1 MNNNINNLNINR
13 NNNINNM
20 NLISNRSNNMQNNN
34 ILMNELGD
42 LSSSQ
47 KKVKTEF
54 ESNTKLNEQV
64 VFLTFTF
71 EKYNKNIF
79 IDVDRNDEF
88 KEVIKKLEEKY
99 SWLTTITNKLYIYDK
114 KQIGNFNL
122 TINELGMVDGSDIK
136 VII

>member
-1 MNNNINNLNINR
+1 MDNNK
-13 NNNINNM
+13 NNM
-20 NLISNRSNNMQNNN
+20 NLISNRNNNMQNNN

-47 KKVKTEF
+47 KKVKTEV
-54 ESNTKLNEQV
+54 ESSTKLNEQV

-79 IDVDRNDEF
+79 IDVDRNDKF
-88 KEVIKKLEEKY
+88 IEVIKKLEEKY

>member
-1 MNNNINNLNINR
+1 MDNNK
-13 NNNINNM
+13 NNM
-20 NLISNRSNNMQNNN
+20 NLISNRNNNMQNNN

-47 KKVKTEF
+47 KKVKTEV
-54 ESNTKLNEQV
+54 ESSTKLNEQV

-79 IDVDRNDEF
+79 IVVDRNDEF

>member
-1 MNNNINNLNINR
+1 MDNNK
-13 NNNINNM
+13 NNM
-20 NLISNRSNNMQNNN
+20 NLISNRNNNMQNNN

-47 KKVKTEF
+47 KKVKTEV
-54 ESNTKLNEQV
+54 ESSTKLNEQV

-79 IDVDRNDEF
+79 IEVDGNDKF
-88 KEVIKKLEEKY
+88 IEVIKKLEEKY

>member
-1 MNNNINNLNINR
+1 
-13 NNNINNM
+13 
-20 NLISNRSNNMQNNN
+20 
-34 ILMNELGD
+34 MNELGD

-47 KKVKTEF
+47 KKVKTEV
-54 ESNTKLNEQV
+54 ESSTKLNEQV

-79 IDVDRNDEF
+79 IDVDRNDKF